1 MWNILHFYFVFND
14 IADLRKPGTA
24 RALMWPGERRLHHH
38 CGLGNLNILV
48 SALDR
53 QHQQSGWV
61 SRALDLPHCLPHKV
75 LIRDL
80 VLLLAPQK
88 IDAFFRSA

>member
-1 MWNILHFYFVFND
+1 MMDVIGSRSQRREDH
-14 IADLRKPGTA
+14 LREHP
-24 RALMWPGERRLHHH
+24 
-38 CGLGNLNILV
+38 
-48 SALDR
+48 
-53 QHQQSGWV
+53 QSGWV

-80 VLLLAPQK
+80 VLLLALQK